1 MLKSNIEIF
10 FSLVNL
16 SIQGVIKTSRPV
28 KGLILLTAPTN
39 LGPVKSRVEQKG
51 CRFRMK
57 DTMADNITGLLEM
70 YLFNKPYLLCKSFR
84 YVIIELYTV
93 S

>member
-28 KGLILLTAPTN
+28 KGLLTAPTN

-70 YLFNKPYLLCKSFR
+70 YLFIKPYLLN
-84 YVIIELYTV
+84 LLGM
-93 S
+93 